1 MAEQNYSVD
10 LDLNEVKVMVD
21 NLVPY
26 IYEDELYGK
35 VNLPAARLTPGAILL
50 RVRRLKA
57 LRGQMSA
64 AQAAQLDTIE
74 VLFDSTRKE
83 WTVAFNNKLVHE
95 AESRLRDVQTYLNEC
110 KDDPKSCASSYT
122 PEALRRTIVAEILS
136 ALPSTDANY
145 GRLMTN
151 AKLVDSGLR
160 RYVREDSFIWADILN
175 TAYPKE
181 TFWWLYGRPP
191 KSG

>member
-1 MAEQNYSVD
+1 MAEQNYSID
-10 LDLNEVKVMVD
+10 LDLKEVQVMVD
-21 NLVPY
+21 NLIPY
-26 IYEDELYGK
+26 IYEDELYGR

-50 RVRRLKA
+50 RLRRLKV

-64 AQAAQLDTIE
+64 EQIAQLNSIE
-74 VLFDSTRKE
+74 TVCEGTRKE
-83 WTVAFNNKLVHE
+83 WNVAFNKKLVHE

-110 KDDPKSCASSYT
+110 KDDPRLCASAYT

-136 ALPSTDANY
+136 VLPNTDANY
-145 GRLMTN
+145 ARLTTS
-151 AKLVDSGLR
+151 AKVVDSGLR
-160 RYVREDSFIWADILN
+160 RYAREDSFIWAEALRP
-175 TAYPKE
+175 AYPQE

>member
-1 MAEQNYSVD
+1 MAEQNYSIE
-10 LDLNEVKVMVD
+10 LDLTEVKTMVD

-26 IYEDELYGK
+26 IYEDELYGN
-35 VNLPAARLTPGAILL
+35 VNLKGARLTPGAILL
-50 RVRRLKA
+50 RLRRLQA

-64 AQAAQLDTIE
+64 GQQSEFDTIQ
-74 VLFDSTRKE
+74 VLFEATHKE
-83 WTVAFNNKLVHE
+83 WAVAFNKKLAHE
-95 AESRLRDVQTYLNEC
+95 AESRLRDVLTYLNEC
-110 KDDPKSCASSYT
+110 KDDPRLCASAYT

-145 GRLMTN
+145 ARLTTS
-151 AKLVDSGLR
+151 AKLADSGLR
-160 RYVREDSFIWADILN
+160 RYVREDTFIWAETLRP
-175 TAYPKE
+175 AYPKE

>member
-1 MAEQNYSVD
+1 MAEQNYSID
-10 LDLNEVKVMVD
+10 LDLTELKTMVD

-50 RVRRLKA
+50 RLRRLRA
-57 LRGQMSA
+57 LRGQMNA
-64 AQAAQLDTIE
+64 AQAAQLETIE
-74 VLFDSTRKE
+74 TLHEGTRKE
-83 WTVAFNNKLVHE
+83 WNVAFNKKLVHE

-110 KDDPKSCASSYT
+110 KDDPRLCASAYT

-136 ALPSTDANY
+136 ALPSSDVNY
-145 GRLMTN
+145 ARLITN
-151 AKLVDSGLR
+151 AKLVDNGLR
-160 RYVREDSFIWADILN
+160 RYVREDSFIWAEALRP
-175 TAYPKE
+175 AYPQE

>member
-1 MAEQNYSVD
+1 MAEQNYSID
-10 LDLNEVKVMVD
+10 LDLTELKTMVD
-21 NLVPY
+21 NLTPY

-50 RVRRLKA
+50 RLRRLQA

-64 AQAAQLDTIE
+64 AQAAQLDTIA
-74 VLFDSTRKE
+74 VLYEATRKE
-83 WTVAFNNKLVHE
+83 WAVAFNKKLVHE

-110 KDDPKSCASSYT
+110 KDDPRLCASSYT
-122 PEALRRTIVAEILS
+122 PEALRRTIVAEIMS

-145 GRLMTN
+145 ARLTTN
-151 AKLVDSGLR
+151 AKLADSGLR
-160 RYVREDSFIWADILN
+160 RYVREDSFIWAETLRP
-175 TAYPKE
+175 AYPKE
-181 TFWWLYGRPP
+181 IFWWLYGRPP